1 MGNLFKGRMQ
11 VPYYYSCFG
20 YTRGNGKKWHGGQDV
35 VGMDSDTILMPDYDG
50 KSISGKVITA
60 RKVDKSTGN
69 LTWEWGW
76 YICVQ
81 LDDNQTPDKV
91 NYLYFCH
98 NKKNLVSVGQKVKS
112 GDALAIM
119 GNSGNAAEANP
130 PIKHCHLEVRATV
143 TGKGLDPTHY
153 SGCANRVGIY
163 GENPVKPLSG
173 EAVKLKIYA
182 NSSISAG
189 DVVLIDNVCKPL
201 GIATRAEN
209 GAIITD
215 PASAGDQIA
224 IVSKAQELGLSV
236 SLYGAAPTKVQIIV
250 DSLRVRTGPGVEEYT
265 QVGSVK
271 KGDVLE
277 AVQVRDGWAYVD
289 TPEKDGW
296 ICLGE
301 DGETYAKAV

>member
-1 MGNLFKGRMQ
+1 MGNLFKGRMR

-20 YTRGNGKKWHGGQDV
+20 YTRGNGKTWHGGQDV
-35 VGMDSDTILMPDYDG
+35 VGLDSDTILMPDYDG
-50 KSISGKVITA
+50 KAISGKVITA

-69 LTWEWGW
+69 RTWEWGW
-76 YICVQ
+76 YVCVQ
-81 LDDNQTPDKV
+81 LDANQTPDKV

-98 NKKNLVSVGQKVKS
+98 NAKNLVSVGQKVKS
-112 GDALAIM
+112 GDALAVM

-130 PIKHCHLEVRATV
+130 PIKHCHLEVRAAV
-143 TGKGLDPTHY
+143 TGAGLDPTHY

-182 NSSISAG
+182 SNPISAG
-189 DVVLIDNVCKPL
+189 DVVLMKAVCDPL
-201 GIATRAEN
+201 GIATREEN
-209 GAIITD
+209 GALITA
-215 PASAGDQIA
+215 PASAGDQIT
-224 IVSKAQELGLSV
+224 ILSKAQELNLSAA
-236 SLYGAAPTKVQIIV
+236 LYDRSPSKVEITV
-250 DSLRVRTGPGVEEYT
+250 DSLRVRTGPNTEDYV

-277 AVQVRDGWAYVD
+277 TLQVRNGWAYVV
-289 TPEKDGW
+289 TGEKDGW

-301 DGETYAKAV
+301 DGEVYAKAV

>member
-20 YTRGNGKKWHGGQDV
+20 YSRGGGKTWHGGQDV
-35 VGMDSDTILMPDYDG
+35 VGLDSDAILMPDYDG
-50 KSISGKVITA
+50 KAISGKVITA

-69 LTWEWGW
+69 KTWEWG
-76 YICVQ
+76 YYVCVQ
-81 LDDNQTPDKV
+81 LDANQTPDKV
-91 NYLYFCH
+91 NFLYFCH
-98 NKKNLVSVGQKVKS
+98 NAQNLVKVGQKVKS
-112 GDALAIM
+112 GDALAVM
-119 GNSGNAAEANP
+119 GNTGNAAEATP
-130 PIKHCHLEVRATV
+130 PIRHCHLEVRATA

-173 EAVKLKIYA
+173 ESVKLKISA
-182 NSSISAG
+182 SKPISAG

-201 GIATRAEN
+201 GIGTRAEN

-215 PASAGDQIA
+215 PASAGDQIT
-224 IVSKAQELGLSV
+224 IISKAQELNLSV
-236 SLYGAAPTKVQIIV
+236 TLYDTNVSKVQVLV
-250 DSLRVRTGPGVEEYT
+250 DSLRVRTGPGVEAYT

-277 AVQVRDGWAYVD
+277 TLQVRDGWAYVV
-289 TPEKDGW
+289 TGEKDGW
-296 ICLGE
+296 VCLGE
-301 DGETYAKAV
+301 DGQVYAKAV

>member
-1 MGNLFKGRMQ
+1 MGDLFKGRMQ

-20 YTRGNGKKWHGGQDV
+20 YSRGGGKTWHGGQDV
-35 VGMDSDTILMPDYDG
+35 VGLDSDIILMPDYDG
-50 KSISGKVITA
+50 KSISGTVVTA

-76 YICVQ
+76 YVCVK
-81 LDDNQTPDKV
+81 LDDNQTPDAV

-98 NKKNLVSVGQKVKS
+98 NSKNLVSVGQKVKS

-130 PIKHCHLEVRATV
+130 PIKHCHLEVRATA

-182 NSSISAG
+182 TNPISSG
-189 DVVLIDNVCKPL
+189 DAVLLKAVCDPL
-201 GIATRAEN
+201 GISTREEN
-209 GAIITD
+209 GALITA
-215 PASAGDQIA
+215 PASAGDQIT
-224 IVSKAQELGLSV
+224 IIKKAQELNLSV
-236 SLYGAAPTKVQIIV
+236 ALYNAAPSKVTITV
-250 DSLRVRTGPGVEEYT
+250 DSLRVRTGPGVDEYT

-277 AVQVRDGWAYVD
+277 AVQIRDGWAYVV
-289 TPEKDGW
+289 TGEKDGW
-296 ICLGE
+296 VCLGE
-301 DGETYAKAV
+301 DGQVYAKAV

>member
-20 YTRGNGKKWHGGQDV
+20 YSRGGGKTWHGGQDV
-35 VGMDSDTILMPDYDG
+35 VGLDSDAILMPDYDG
-50 KSISGKVITA
+50 KSISGTVVTA

-76 YICVQ
+76 YVCVQ
-81 LDDNQTPDKV
+81 LDANQTPDAV

-98 NKKNLVSVGQKVKS
+98 NSKNLVSVGQKVKS

-130 PIKHCHLEVRATV
+130 PIKHCHLEVRATA

-182 NSSISAG
+182 TNPISSG
-189 DVVLIDNVCKPL
+189 DAVLLKAVCDPL
-201 GIATRAEN
+201 GISTREEN
-209 GAIITD
+209 GALITA
-215 PASAGDQIA
+215 PASAGDQIT
-224 IVSKAQELGLSV
+224 IIKKAHELNLSV
-236 SLYGAAPTKVQIIV
+236 ALYNAAPSKVTITV
-250 DSLRVRTGPGVEEYT
+250 DSLRVRTGPGVDEYT

-277 AVQVRDGWAYVD
+277 AVQIRDGWAYVV
-289 TPEKDGW
+289 TGEKDGW
-296 ICLGE
+296 VCLGE
-301 DGETYAKAV
+301 DGQVYAKAV

>member
-20 YTRGNGKKWHGGQDV
+20 YTRGSGKTWHGGQDV
-35 VGMDSDTILMPDYDG
+35 AGLDSDSILMPDYDG

-60 RKVDKSTGN
+60 RKVDRSTGN
-69 LTWEWGW
+69 KTWEWGW
-76 YICVQ
+76 YVCVQ
-81 LDDNQTPDKV
+81 LDANQTPDKV

-98 NKKNLVSVGQKVKS
+98 NEQNLVAVGQKVKS
-112 GDALAIM
+112 GDVLAVM

-143 TGKGLDPTHY
+143 TGAGLDPTHY

-182 NSSISAG
+182 NNPISAG
-189 DVVLIDNVCKPL
+189 DVVLMKAVCDPL
-201 GIATRAEN
+201 GIATREEN
-209 GAIITD
+209 GALITA
-215 PASAGDQIA
+215 PASAGDQIT
-224 IVSKAQELGLSV
+224 ILSKAQELNLSV
-236 SLYGAAPTKVQIIV
+236 ALYNAAPSKVEITV
-250 DSLRVRTGPGVEEYT
+250 DSLRVRTGPNTEDYV
-265 QVGSVK
+265 QVGSVR

-277 AVQVRDGWAYVD
+277 TLQVKDGWAYVV
-289 TPEKDGW
+289 TGEKDGW
-296 ICLGE
+296 VCLGQ
-301 DGETYAKAV
+301 DGEVYAKAV